1 MYTMCKT
8 EQPIGIR
15 DSKWRKCTVP
25 FAIMRQS
32 NGRFMAVLNNYPI
45 NGSLPNA
52 AKTLLETEVG
62 LEDLADALAISELK
76 DMLDYRLAKI
86 KKDQESR
93 P

>member
-1 MYTMCKT
+1 MS
-8 EQPIGIR
+8 EQPIAIR
-15 DSKWRKCTVP
+15 DAKGRKCKVP
-25 FAIMRQS
+25 FAIMRHS
-32 NGRFMAVLNNYPI
+32 NGGFDVVLNNYPI
-45 NGSLPNA
+45 KGSFPNS

-86 KKDQESR
+86 NKDQEGR

>member
-1 MYTMCKT
+1 MCKT

-15 DSKWRKCTVP
+15 DARGRKCNVP
-25 FAIMRQS
+25 FAIMRHS
-32 NGRFMAVLNNYPI
+32 NGGFDVVLNNYPI
-45 NGSLPNA
+45 KGSFPNS

-86 KKDQESR
+86 KKDQEGR